1 MPPAV
6 GRCAITAT
14 VVVIALVGLPGA
26 ALAHGIGGTPE
37 SVWGFVPLGI
47 EHMLLGWD
55 HLLFIAGTVLLAG
68 ELRRAATLISVFVA
82 GHSTTL
88 IIATVAGWRVDA
100 TAVDVIIALSVVFV
114 GVIGVLGR
122 PPRWWWFTAAVLT
135 FGLVHGLG
143 LSTRLQDLRL
153 PENGL
158 VARVIAFNV
167 GIEIGQLLAIVVLV
181 VLGTLFTKLITW
193 SKAPRLAFGGLV
205 AAGLV
210 AAVILAVVTPT
221 ASNADQVEAFGS
233 CTVRPNTQTYGGEG
247 DHPGKDFFE
256 PDEESPPE
264 VDFDHLVG
272 DGYVTV
278 RYSPALPAPQL
289 AQLREFVTGPEGRR
303 VVAGAVTG
311 QTDVL
316 NATHAYKTITCQE
329 FDVIALKNF
338 TKAWFADP
346 RSRTRG

>member
-1 MPPAV
+1 MPAAV
-6 GRCAITAT
+6 RRCAITAT

-26 ALAHGIGGTPE
+26 AFAHGIGGAPE

-47 EHMLLGWD
+47 EHMLLGGD
-55 HLLFIAGTVLLAG
+55 HLLFIAGIVLLAG

-88 IIATVAGWRVDA
+88 IIATVAGWRVNA
-100 TAVDVIIALSVVFV
+100 TAVDVVIALSVVFV
-114 GVIGVLGR
+114 GIVGVLGR
-122 PPRWWWFTAAVLT
+122 PQHWWWFTAAVVA

-153 PENGL
+153 PDNGL
-158 VARVIAFNV
+158 VARVTAFNV
-167 GIEIGQLLAIVVLV
+167 GIEIGQLLAVVV
-181 VLGTLFTKLITW
+181 MVALGKLFTKLIMW
-193 SKAPRLAFGGLV
+193 PKAPRLAYGGLV

-221 ASNADQVEAFGS
+221 DQVEAFGS
-233 CTVRPNTQTYGGEG
+233 CTVRANTQNYSGEG

-256 PDEESPPE
+256 PGEESPPE
-264 VDFDHLVG
+264 VDFEHLVG

-278 RYSPALPAPQL
+278 HYSPALPAPQL
-289 AQLREFVTGPEGRR
+289 AQLREFITGPEGHR
-303 VVAGAVTG
+303 VVGGAVIG
-311 QTDVL
+311 QTDML
-316 NATHAYKTITCQE
+316 NASNAYKTITCQD
-329 FDVIALKNF
+329 FDLIALKDF

-346 RSRTRG
+346 RSR